1 MTNRCLSRR
10 TVRGSPP
17 GGFCR
22 YTPLTAGL
30 NSRAVMRAVEQA
42 LAICDPPAEILPPE
56 LREKYGIL
64 PAETAYR
71 AIHQPQTME
80 EAAQA
85 KKRMIFE
92 EFFVFSA
99 GLSLMRASRAEKQV
113 IPYTQLDLTEFYQ
126 LCPLIL
132 PGPKS
137 GPSKIFWRISGRGV
151 P

>member
-1 MTNRCLSRR
+1 M
-10 TVRGSPP
+10 
-17 GGFCR
+17 
-22 YTPLTAGL
+22 
-30 NSRAVMRAVEQA
+30 EQA

-126 LCPLIL
+126 ALPFELTGAQKRAIGDIL
-132 PGPKS
+132 ADFRNVRGEFDS
-137 GPSKIFWRISGRGV
+137 DSQVAAVRETRQRVARIAEEVVSAL
-151 P
+151 